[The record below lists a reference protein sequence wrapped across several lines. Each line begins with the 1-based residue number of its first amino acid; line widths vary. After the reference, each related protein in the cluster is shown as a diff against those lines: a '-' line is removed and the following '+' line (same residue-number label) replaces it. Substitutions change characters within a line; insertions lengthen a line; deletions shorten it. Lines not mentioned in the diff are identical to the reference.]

1 MTVVTLDVRPL
12 LAAGQDPLESVVAAA
27 TPLSDGDELVLQA
40 PFNPLPLRKVLA
52 RIGYSS
58 AAAQDGTGVWR
69 IACRRDGQGLLS
81 GPEEGC
87 AGLPPEAPL
96 WREDGQLHMDVR
108 GLAMPLPLRAILRLA
123 GSLDHHETV
132 IIHHERDPL
141 FLYAE
146 LAELGWRL
154 ERLDDAEPGELRFCL
169 IWGH

>member
-1 MTVVTLDVRPL
+1 MTLVTLDVRPL
-12 LAAGQDPLESVVAAA
+12 LAAGEDPLDSVVAAA
-27 TPLSDGDELVLQA
+27 TPLTPEDELVLEA
-40 PFNPLPLRKVLA
+40 PFNPLPLRKILA
-52 RIGYSS
+52 RIGFSS
-58 AAAQDGTGVWR
+58 EALSAPGGMWR
-69 IACRRDGQGLLS
+69 IACRRDGRGALS

-87 AGLPPEAPL
+87 AGLPAEAPL

-123 GSLDHHETV
+123 GTLDHAETV

-154 ERLDDAEPGELRFCL
+154 ERLDDAAPGELRFRL